1 MLACVGCCLLSIA
14 SMTAES
20 GGFFVGY
27 NDFAY
32 TTAGS
37 LNLIDMHIGWNR
49 FSMDVN
55 GLEAITTRFLDN
67 VSQLSYILG
76 CLTFAVHFLCVGL
89 CLATLGYLHNLKTH
103 GRLSPLGGVYTHT
116 RWLAW
121 LQILLGLILAGVGCV
136 GFPWFVQ
143 QDFMAEFEN
152 APQMEGFHIK
162 VGWAY
167 ALSVTV
173 AALCLIMGVRLLGGS
188 KKMDTMIARGAGRT
202 RGGRRLRDIV
212 REGQERKRGEE
223 MRGGGGGGRGGRPP
237 PPPRPAFLSS
247 V

>member
-1 MLACVGCCLLSIA
+1 MLACVGCTFVSMA
-14 SMTAES
+14 SMSAENA
-20 GGFFVGY
+20 GFFVGY
-27 NDFAY
+27 NDFSY
-32 TTAGS
+32 TSAGS

-55 GLEAITTRFLDN
+55 GAEAVTTRFLDN
-67 VSQLSYILG
+67 VSQLAYVLG
-76 CLTFAVHFLCVGL
+76 CLTFVLHFLCVGL
-89 CLATLGYLHNLKTH
+89 SLATLGYLYNLRTH

-143 QDFMAEFEN
+143 QDFMAAFKDT
-152 APQMEGFHIK
+152 PQMEGFHIK
-162 VGWAY
+162 PGWAY
-167 ALSVTV
+167 GLSVTV
-173 AALCLIMGVRLLGGS
+173 AALCLIMGCRLLGGS
-188 KKMDTMIARGAGRT
+188 KRMDTVIARGAGRT

-212 REGQERKRGEE
+212 REGQERKREE
-223 MRGGGGGGRGGRPP
+223 MMMGGGGGARAGRQPP
-237 PPPRPAFLSS
+237 RPRPAFLSS

>member
-1 MLACVGCCLLSIA
+1 MLACVGCTLLSIA
-14 SMTAES
+14 SMTAERE
-20 GGFFVGY
+20 GFFVGY
-27 NDFAY
+27 NDFEY
-32 TTAGS
+32 TTAGG

-55 GLEAITTRFLDN
+55 GLEAITTRFLGN
-67 VSQLSYILG
+67 VSRLAYILG
-76 CLTFAVHFLCVGL
+76 CLTFAAHFLCVGL
-89 CLATLGYLHNLKTH
+89 CLATLGYLYNLRTH

-121 LQILLGLILAGVGCV
+121 LQILLGLMLAGVGCV

-143 QDFMAEFEN
+143 EDFMAEFKY

-162 VGWAY
+162 PGWAY
-167 ALSVTV
+167 AVSVTV
-173 AALCLIMGVRLLGGS
+173 AALCVIMGVRLLRGS
-188 KKMDTMIARGAGRT
+188 KKMDTVIARGAGRT

-212 REGQERKRGEE
+212 REGQERTRGEE
-223 MRGGGGGGRGGRPP
+223 MRGGGGGRGARPP